1 MKLIFHINYYQ
12 LIDKL
17 SKVHNF
23 SANINL
29 SKTQIFEIIQMG
41 GSPGALMAVTDAV
54 NAFGKIFK

>member
-29 SKTQIFEIIQMG
+29 SKTQIFGIIQMG
-41 GSPGALMAVTDAV
+41 GSLGALMAVTDAV
-54 NAFGKIFK
+54 NASGKNFK

>member
-1 MKLIFHINYYQ
+1 MNYYQ

-29 SKTQIFEIIQMG
+29 TKTQIFEIIQMG
-41 GSPGALMAVTDAV
+41 GSLGALMAVTDAV
-54 NAFGKIFK
+54 NAFGKNFK